1 MEDLKYN
8 IFKYIKDNFNSG
20 DENLHSCFEHI
31 TEESNKTLIDEFY
44 SIIKDAD
51 TSIYEKKKLL
61 LCGLIAIDEHNK
73 NTFENITNIINDEKN
88 KTELDPITKDWKK
101 LEKTIDDPNEK
112 YKYIF
117 YIQSCIF

>member
-20 DENLHSCFEHI
+20 DEDLNSCFQHI
-31 TEESNKTLIDEFY
+31 TEGPNKTLINEFY
-44 SIIKDAD
+44 SMIKDAD
-51 TSIYEKKKLL
+51 ISIYEKKKLL

-73 NTFENITNIINDEKN
+73 NTFKNITNIINDEKN